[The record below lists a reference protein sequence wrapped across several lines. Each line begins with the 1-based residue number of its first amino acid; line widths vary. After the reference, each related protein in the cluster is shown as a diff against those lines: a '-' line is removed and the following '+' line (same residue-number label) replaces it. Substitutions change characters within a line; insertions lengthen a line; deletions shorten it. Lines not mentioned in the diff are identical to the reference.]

1 METESTSPDNNSNA
15 NYPLADYLFDENL
28 DYVKDLNT
36 KNSAN
41 KISVHVKCVYPD
53 PENPGE
59 LIPKSG
65 SLSIAAGK
73 PISQISKEFLT
84 TYPEIPN
91 KTYYVSYDQL
101 LFREGTLAQCGITHG
116 KSVELIAPG
125 KNHAAYHNEGLN
137 FLVFSLL
144 PFIIGVASIVF
155 SMTSG
160 SSVGNTY
167 QALFLFLGLLFLIPS
182 VLIGVIGM
190 ILIPECPMPCYFNG
204 TEWC

>member
-1 METESTSPDNNSNA
+1 MENESPPAQENSNC
-15 NYPLADYLFDENL
+15 PLERYLFEENL
-28 DYVKDLNT
+28 DYVKDLNL
-36 KNSAN
+36 KNNAA

-59 LIPKSG
+59 LIPRSG
-65 SLSIAAGK
+65 SLSLSAGK
-73 PISQISKEFLT
+73 PIGQISKDFLA

-125 KNHAAYHNEGLN
+125 KNHAAYHNEGLT
-137 FLVFSLL
+137 LIVTSLL
-144 PFIIGVASIVF
+144 PFIFGLASVIF
-155 SMTSG
+155 SMTCGANVDTSFK
-160 SSVGNTY
+160 
-167 QALFLFLGLLFLIPS
+167 ALFLFLGFLFLIPA
-182 VLIGVIGM
+182 VLVGVIGM